1 MLNSL
6 HIKNFRSLK
15 NFHVPRLGRVN
26 LIVGKNNSGKST
38 VLEALRI
45 YAGNANRSLLEA
57 IAIEHDERIRVLE
70 EDSGDISE
78 SFPFDAFFTGR
89 KFPDQEEESIFI
101 GQNINDLDAI
111 QIQHGFLVE
120 YEETATSSGGE
131 NFSRIIRRQ
140 ISRKEMI
147 DTDIELT
154 SQALFVKKGDKGYQL
169 RFDQAVNR
177 LRSAAIQEIPFPTPC
192 GVVPTRFVSA
202 SELADEWDRIV
213 LTEYEEIVVN
223 ALKLINVDFEG
234 LAFVNQDDYSGGR
247 LGMRKVNRIA
257 KVRLGSTSIPVP
269 LNSMGDG
276 ISRILQLILKVFS
289 ARGGI
294 LLIDEFENGLH
305 YSIQTQV
312 WKLIF
317 ELALKLNI
325 QVFATTHSWDC
336 IASFSQV
343 AIELGEV
350 DGVLFRVGASVRNSD
365 KGQVIATVFDENALA
380 NISQAEVDI
389 R

>member
-45 YAGNANRSLLEA
+45 YAGNANRSLLES
-57 IAIEHDERIRVLE
+57 IAVEHDERIRVV
-70 EDSGDISE
+70 EDDANDILE

-89 KFPDQEEESIFI
+89 KFPDQEGESIFI
-101 GQNINDLDAI
+101 GQSVDDLEAI
-111 QIQHGFLVE
+111 QIQHGFLAE
-120 YEETATSSGGE
+120 YEEVVTDTDGE
-131 NFSRIIRRQ
+131 ISSRIIRKQ
-140 ISRKEMI
+140 ISRSEMI
-147 DTDIELT
+147 DSDVEFT
-154 SQALFVKKGDKGYQL
+154 SQALFIKKGDKGYRL
-169 RFDQAVNR
+169 RFDQPMNR
-177 LRSAAIQEIPFPTPC
+177 YKNTAIQEIPSPMPC

-202 SELADEWDRIV
+202 NELADDWDRIV
-213 LTEYEEIVVN
+213 LTEYEGIVKS
-223 ALKLINVDFEG
+223 ALRLINPDFEG
-234 LAFVNQDDYSGGR
+234 LAFVSQDDYYGVR
-247 LGMRKVNRIA
+247 MRKESRIA
-257 KVRLGSTSIPVP
+257 KVRLGSLSIPVP

-276 ISRILQLILKVFS
+276 MARILQLILKVFS
-289 ARGGI
+289 ARGGF
-294 LLIDEFENGLH
+294 LLVDEFENGLH

-317 ELALKLNI
+317 ELALKLDI

-336 IASFSQV
+336 VASFSQV
-343 AIELGEV
+343 AIELKEV
-350 DGVLFRVGASVRNSD
+350 DGILFRVGASVRNSD

-380 NISQAEVDI
+380 NISQAEVDV